1 MQINA
6 GVPVMLLTSSLS
18 GLVGTT
24 YIGVDDQAA
33 GHNAATGGRQVRQ
46 AARRAFP
53 WPALLFCYE
62 SQLSP

>member
-53 WPALLFCYE
+53 
-62 SQLSP
+62 